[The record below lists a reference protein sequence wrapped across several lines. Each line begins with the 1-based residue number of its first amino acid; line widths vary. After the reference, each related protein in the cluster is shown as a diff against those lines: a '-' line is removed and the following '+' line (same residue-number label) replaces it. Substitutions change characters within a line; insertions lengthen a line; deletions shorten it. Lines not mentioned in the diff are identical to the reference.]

1 LMPLQS
7 SRATRMFN
15 TLFRIIRNNW
25 KETLIILCLL
35 VTVGKMHLDYKRLE
49 NMHETMRT
57 SLQDQIAGLQHIHEE
72 ELRQRDAALTAYKD
86 QLDKIEKTYEKD
98 LETIKADREKKY
110 QEYLHRFIQDPEQ
123 LAKDVEALF
132 GFEYVE

>member
-1 LMPLQS
+1 MN
-7 SRATRMFN
+7 AAN
-15 TLFRIIRNNW
+15 LFRFLKRNW
-25 KETLIILCLL
+25 KETLIIICLL
-35 VTVGKMHLDYKRLE
+35 TALGKMRLDYKRLE

-72 ELRQRDAALTAYKD
+72 ELRQRDVALTAYKD

-98 LETIKADREKKY
+98 LETIKTEREKKY

>member
-1 LMPLQS
+1 MMPSPS
-7 SRATRMFN
+7 SKATRMFN

-25 KETLIILCLL
+25 KESLIILCLL

-49 NMHETMRT
+49 KTYEVMHS
-57 SLQDQIAGLQHIHEE
+57 SLQEQLTGLQVIHDE

-98 LETIKADREKKY
+98 LETIKADRQEKY
-110 QEYLHRFIQDPEQ
+110 QEYLHRFIQDPKQ

>member
-1 LMPLQS
+1 MMLLRS

-72 ELRQRDAALTAYKD
+72 ELRQRDAALNAYKD

-98 LETIKADREKKY
+98 LETIKTEREKKY

>member
-1 LMPLQS
+1 MN
-7 SRATRMFN
+7 AAN
-15 TLFRIIRNNW
+15 LFRFLKRNW
-25 KETLIILCLL
+25 KETLVIICLL
-35 VTVGKMHLDYKRLE
+35 TAMGKMRLDYKRLE

-86 QLDKIEKTYEKD
+86 QIDKIEKTYEKD
-98 LETIKADREKKY
+98 LETIKTEREKKY
-110 QEYLHRFIQDPEQ
+110 QEYLHQFIRDPEQ
-123 LAKDVEALF
+123 LAKDVEELF

>member
-1 LMPLQS
+1 MMPLQS

-72 ELRQRDAALTAYKD
+72 ELRQRDAALNAYKD

-98 LETIKADREKKY
+98 LETIKADRQEKY

>member
-1 LMPLQS
+1 M
-7 SRATRMFN
+7 
-15 TLFRIIRNNW
+15 
-25 KETLIILCLL
+25 
-35 VTVGKMHLDYKRLE
+35 
-49 NMHETMRT
+49 
-57 SLQDQIAGLQHIHEE
+57 QHIHEE
-72 ELRQRDAALTAYKD
+72 ELRQRDAALNAYKD

-98 LETIKADREKKY
+98 LETIKADRQEKY